1 MGAVGS
7 VLWQAALCPAT
18 SLLLLTLVWVWTK
31 LYLGEWDQRLF
42 TASFTDCVQRKQFWR
57 LLLTGAAEPPG
68 AHIVFHSFIKHH
80 HSVELPTRRGTPRL
94 PLLPALLRYIHVHT
108 CTYTRMYIYTH
119 VHMHKYTLTH
129 THTHTHTHTVV
140 LLLSE
145 SLVSFS
151 LIYLSTKLAPGR
163 SAAVRQVQH
172 VYIHRYMY
180 MYKHVH
186 IHIYTHTH
194 THTHMY

>member
-57 LLLTGAAEPPG
+57 LLLTVWNCRHVE
-68 AHIVFHSFIKHH
+68 AHHGSPYF
-80 HSVELPTRRGTPRL
+80 
-94 PLLPALLRYIHVHT
+94 LRYS
-108 CTYTRMYIYTH
+108 
-119 VHMHKYTLTH
+119 
-129 THTHTHTHTVV
+129 VV

-163 SAAVRQVQH
+163 SAA
-172 VYIHRYMY
+172 
-180 MYKHVH
+180 
-186 IHIYTHTH
+186 
-194 THTHMY
+194 

>member
-57 LLLTGAAEPPG
+57 VLLSPLAHTSFPILLLNTTTVWNCRHVE
-68 AHIVFHSFIKHH
+68 AHHGSPYF
-80 HSVELPTRRGTPRL
+80 
-94 PLLPALLRYIHVHT
+94 LRYS
-108 CTYTRMYIYTH
+108 
-119 VHMHKYTLTH
+119 
-129 THTHTHTHTVV
+129 VV

-163 SAAVRQVQH
+163 SAAVRQVLCNL
-172 VYIHRYMY
+172 
-180 MYKHVH
+180 
-186 IHIYTHTH
+186 HTMGSSGLALAWLCFH
-194 THTHMY
+194 SLVLAV